1 MDIIQRNLFS
11 LLRSGAFQSTED
23 IEPMSAFKWGRL
35 YQLAVMHNVVPFV
48 YDGIIRNKNQF
59 FLHLTEKQQ
68 KDWEKAMSDYR
79 AQEKEQDDLEEDE
92 YLRPDRLTNPLLN
105 RRLQDILDD
114 EHSDMTSRQLLL
126 ILLRVVRHL
135 FNEGMPIRQ
144 LTELGIF
151 LRKNSQRIDYQ
162 AVGKWIERLRLTQM
176 TQLIGEFLIRL
187 FGFSEEDIPFLKERK
202 EKRIDR
208 IAQELIE
215 FTNTRSQDWYFSQ
228 QDVQSRSPFGPL
240 FQILSIRECHQ
251 LLLVVRPLPVA
262 HRRVKRFTIYGFSG
276 GSGFRAGRD
285 DP

>member
-1 MDIIQRNLFS
+1 
-11 LLRSGAFQSTED
+11 
-23 IEPMSAFKWGRL
+23 MSAFKWSRL

-202 EKRIDR
+202 EKRIDH

-228 QDVQSRSPFGPL
+228 QDGGIFVHNTNSSATFSHVRRSARYFKYYPSESVTNF
-240 FQILSIRECHQ
+240 FSSFVHSLSHIEE
-251 LLLVVRPLPVA
+251 
-262 HRRVKRFTIYGFSG
+262 
-276 GSGFRAGRD
+276 
-285 DP
+285 

>member
-23 IEPMSAFKWGRL
+23 IEPMSAFKWSRL

-59 FLHLTEKQQ
+59 FLHLTEKQR

-79 AQEKEQDDLEEDE
+79 AQEKEQDNLEEDE

-162 AVGKWIERLRLTQM
+162 TVGKWIERLRLTQM

-202 EKRIDR
+202 EKRIDH

-228 QDVQSRSPFGPL
+228 QDGGIFVHNTNSSATFSHVRRSARYFKYYPSESVTNF
-240 FQILSIRECHQ
+240 FSSFVHSLSHIEE
-251 LLLVVRPLPVA
+251 
-262 HRRVKRFTIYGFSG
+262 
-276 GSGFRAGRD
+276 
-285 DP
+285 

>member
-79 AQEKEQDDLEEDE
+79 AQEKEQDNLEEDE

-162 AVGKWIERLRLTQM
+162 TVGKWIERLRLTQM
-176 TQLIGEFLIRL
+176 NQLIGEFLIRL

-202 EKRIDR
+202 EKRIDH

-228 QDVQSRSPFGPL
+228 QDGGIFVHNTNSSATFSHVRRSARYFKYYPSESVTNF
-240 FQILSIRECHQ
+240 FSSFVHSLSHIEE
-251 LLLVVRPLPVA
+251 
-262 HRRVKRFTIYGFSG
+262 
-276 GSGFRAGRD
+276 
-285 DP
+285 

>member
-79 AQEKEQDDLEEDE
+79 AQEKEQDDLEEHE

-105 RRLQDILDD
+105 RRLQDMLDD

-144 LTELGIF
+144 LT
-151 LRKNSQRIDYQ
+151 
-162 AVGKWIERLRLTQM
+162 
-176 TQLIGEFLIRL
+176 
-187 FGFSEEDIPFLKERK
+187 
-202 EKRIDR
+202 
-208 IAQELIE
+208 
-215 FTNTRSQDWYFSQ
+215 
-228 QDVQSRSPFGPL
+228 
-240 FQILSIRECHQ
+240 
-251 LLLVVRPLPVA
+251 
-262 HRRVKRFTIYGFSG
+262 
-276 GSGFRAGRD
+276 
-285 DP
+285 

>member
-1 MDIIQRNLFS
+1 MDIIQRNLFC

-79 AQEKEQDDLEEDE
+79 AQEKEQDNLEEDE

-126 ILLRVVRHL
+126 ILLRVVHHMI
-135 FNEGMPIRQ
+135 NEGMPIRQ

-202 EKRIDR
+202 EKRIDH

-228 QDVQSRSPFGPL
+228 QDGGIFVHNTNSSATFSHVRRSARYFKYYPSESVTNF
-240 FQILSIRECHQ
+240 FSSFVHSLSHIEE
-251 LLLVVRPLPVA
+251 
-262 HRRVKRFTIYGFSG
+262 
-276 GSGFRAGRD
+276 
-285 DP
+285 

>member
-23 IEPMSAFKWGRL
+23 IEPMSAYKWGRL

-48 YDGIIRNKNQF
+48 YDGIIHNKNQF
-59 FLHLTEKQQ
+59 FLHLTEKQR

-202 EKRIDR
+202 EKRIDH

-228 QDVQSRSPFGPL
+228 QDGGIFVHNTNSSATFSHVRRSARYFKYYPSESVTNF
-240 FQILSIRECHQ
+240 FSSFVHSLSHIEE
-251 LLLVVRPLPVA
+251 
-262 HRRVKRFTIYGFSG
+262 
-276 GSGFRAGRD
+276 
-285 DP
+285 

>member
-23 IEPMSAFKWGRL
+23 IEPMSAFKWSRL

-79 AQEKEQDDLEEDE
+79 AQEKEQDNLEEDE

-162 AVGKWIERLRLTQM
+162 TVGKWIERLRLTQM

-202 EKRIDR
+202 EKRIDH

-228 QDVQSRSPFGPL
+228 QDGGIFVHKQTRRRRSVTFAVQPAISNTIRQRASPTSSRRSSTPYRTSKSKG
-240 FQILSIRECHQ
+240 
-251 LLLVVRPLPVA
+251 
-262 HRRVKRFTIYGFSG
+262 IYDL
-276 GSGFRAGRD
+276 RI
-285 DP
+285 

>member
-79 AQEKEQDDLEEDE
+79 AQEKGQDDLEEDE

-162 AVGKWIERLRLTQM
+162 TVGQWIERLRLTQM

-202 EKRIDR
+202 EKRIDH

-228 QDVQSRSPFGPL
+228 QDGGIFVHNTNSSATFSHVRRSARYFKYYPSESVTNF
-240 FQILSIRECHQ
+240 FSSFVHSLSHIEE
-251 LLLVVRPLPVA
+251 
-262 HRRVKRFTIYGFSG
+262 
-276 GSGFRAGRD
+276 
-285 DP
+285 

>member
-23 IEPMSAFKWGRL
+23 IEPMSAFKWSRL

-79 AQEKEQDDLEEDE
+79 ALEKGQDDLEEDE

-176 TQLIGEFLIRL
+176 TQLVGEFLIRL

-202 EKRIDR
+202 EKRIDH

-228 QDVQSRSPFGPL
+228 QDGGIFVHNTNSSATFSHVRRSARYFKYYPSESVTNF
-240 FQILSIRECHQ
+240 FSSFVHSLSHIEE
-251 LLLVVRPLPVA
+251 
-262 HRRVKRFTIYGFSG
+262 
-276 GSGFRAGRD
+276 
-285 DP
+285 